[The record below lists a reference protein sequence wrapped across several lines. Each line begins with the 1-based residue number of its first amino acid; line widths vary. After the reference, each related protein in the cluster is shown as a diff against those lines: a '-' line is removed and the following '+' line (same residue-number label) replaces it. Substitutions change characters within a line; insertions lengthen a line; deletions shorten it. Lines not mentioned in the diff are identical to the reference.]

1 MSIEPDHTADL
12 MPFIPKSDGLFNAW
26 LDARN
31 LAMREPTRVNA
42 DAAGIAWAAFMDD
55 FLPQDQ
61 RQQSLAG
68 KYISISEF
76 RARKEKREGP
86 K

>member
-1 MSIEPDHTADL
+1 MTVESGHSADVV
-12 MPFIPKSDGLFNAW
+12 PFTRKSDGLFNAW

-55 FLPQDQ
+55 FLPPDQ
-61 RQQSLAG
+61 RQQSVSG
-68 KYISISEF
+68 KYVSLSDL
-76 RARKEKREGP
+76 RAKKEKREGG